1 MRLQA
6 PQEAAALPATRWM
19 ATTRAFF
26 RQGGSTLALCPMVWV
41 HVFLLMKYGHTGNG
55 RRGIRQQVFLTCFS
69 PKLSICCFIASLIL
83 QHVRH
88 RFSFPIRQKVLFW
101 LIRLCS
107 CLAKATLRSIRGPTT
122 EVVKESR
129 KHAAQFRDAK
139 KPYAPLLCDR
149 KQRGQS
155 FTKMSVK
162 NGSIE

>member
-88 RFSFPIRQKVLFW
+88 RFSDTSESLVLVDTSLQLFSKSYATIDPRPNHRSRKRKPKACSAVKERKKALLTLHCCVTESSEVKVL
-101 LIRLCS
+101 L
-107 CLAKATLRSIRGPTT
+107 K
-122 EVVKESR
+122 
-129 KHAAQFRDAK
+129 
-139 KPYAPLLCDR
+139 
-149 KQRGQS
+149 
-155 FTKMSVK
+155 
-162 NGSIE
+162 

>member
-88 RFSFPIRQKVLFW
+88 RFSDTSESLVLVDTSLQLFSKRYVTIDPYW
-101 LIRLCS
+101 RPNHRSRKRKPKACS
-107 CLAKATLRSIRGPTT
+107 AVEERKKALRSTA
-122 EVVKESR
+122 V
-129 KHAAQFRDAK
+129 
-139 KPYAPLLCDR
+139 
-149 KQRGQS
+149 
-155 FTKMSVK
+155 
-162 NGSIE
+162 

>member
-88 RFSFPIRQKVLFW
+88 RFSDTSESLVLVDTSLQLF
-101 LIRLCS
+101 S
-107 CLAKATLRSIRGPTT
+107 KSYATIDPRPNHR
-122 EVVKESR
+122 SR
-129 KHAAQFRDAK
+129 KRKPKACSAVEERK
-139 KPYAPLLCDR
+139 KPYLRSTA
-149 KQRGQS
+149 
-155 FTKMSVK
+155 V
-162 NGSIE
+162 